1 MTTGTH
7 EVVHIG
13 AYVIYGFILLPV
25 YLMILGWLVGKPR
38 DYRRVALAFVYLFAW
53 LMVVVLGL
61 LFLDIGL
68 SWIQS
73 V

>member
-7 EVVHIG
+7 EVVQIG

-25 YLMILGWLVGKPR
+25 YLMILGWIIGKPR
-38 DYRRVALAFVYLFAW
+38 DYRRVALAFGYLLAW
-53 LMVVVLGL
+53 LTVVVLGL

-68 SWIQS
+68 SWIQGG
-73 V
+73 